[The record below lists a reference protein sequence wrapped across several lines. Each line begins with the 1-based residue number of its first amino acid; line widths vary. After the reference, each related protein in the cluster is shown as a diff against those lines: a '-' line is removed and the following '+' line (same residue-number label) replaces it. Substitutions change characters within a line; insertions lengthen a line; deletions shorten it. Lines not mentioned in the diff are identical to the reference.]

1 MSRLLT
7 LLALGASAATATA
20 EVYFEE
26 KFDGASTPSPRA
38 TSMSSCRYSLA
49 PRRARRETPDL
60 TGEAPIASPATAPR
74 PPPRPAASPRPTPTL
89 TPPGS
94 SPNLPRA
101 DAWTERWV
109 KSDWKQ
115 SEGTAGEFTLT
126 AGQWYGDA
134 EADKGIQTGPDARFY
149 AVSADMGETFSN
161 EGKSLVVQFSAKHEQ
176 KLDCGGG
183 YVKILP
189 STADQA
195 TFGGDTPYQIMFGP
209 DICGTKTKRVHVI
222 FTDKKGENLLTK
234 REVACETDQL
244 THVYTLVLHPNNTYA
259 VLVDNEE
266 RASGDLEAD
275 WDFLPPE
282 TIADPEAT
290 KPEDW
295 DDRAKIPDEEDVK
308 PEGWDDIPETIA
320 DPDATKP
327 EDWDDEDDGEWE
339 APTIPNPDFKGPWK
353 QKMIDNPAYKGTWS
367 APMIP
372 NPEYVADDQLYKFD
386 DLRYVGFELWQVK
399 AGSIFDNVLVTDDVE
414 YAREFA
420 EKTWGASKDA
430 EKAMFDEVEEAK
442 RKADEAEAKRL
453 EDEAAAAA
461 DDADD
466 DEDYEPEEAEV
477 KDEL

>member
-1 MSRLLT
+1 MR
-7 LLALGASAATATA
+7 
-20 EVYFEE
+20 
-26 KFDGASTPSPRA
+26 PP
-38 TSMSSCRYSLA
+38 
-49 PRRARRETPDL
+49 PPRARRPCHHL
-60 TGEAPIASPATAPR
+60 VGIPSRLGGRNAKRRIAPAKPR
-74 PPPRPAASPRPTPTL
+74 SRPPRPLRVPLRAPPPLPDPPRRSPRPD
-89 TPPGS
+89 PPRI
-94 SPNLPRA
+94 PPRA

-115 SEGTAGEFTLT
+115 SEGTAGDFTLT
-126 AGQWYGDA
+126 AGKWHGDA

-234 REVACETDQL
+234 RDVACETDQL

-275 WDFLPPE
+275 WDFLPPQ

-308 PEGWDDIPETIA
+308 PEGWDDVPETIA
-320 DPDATKP
+320 DPEATKP

-339 APTIPNPDFKGPWK
+339 APTIPNPDFKGPWT
-353 QKMIDNPAYKGTWS
+353 QKLIDNPAYKGTWS

-420 EKTWGASKDA
+420 EKTWGASKEA
-430 EKAMFDEVEEAK
+430 EKAMFDEVQEAK

-453 EDEAAAAA
+453 EEEAAAAA
-461 DDADD
+461 DDDDTD

>member
-1 MSRLLT
+1 
-7 LLALGASAATATA
+7 
-20 EVYFEE
+20 
-26 KFDGASTPSPRA
+26 
-38 TSMSSCRYSLA
+38 MSSCRYSLA

-275 WDFLPPE
+275 WDFLPPRPSRTPRRPSPRTG
-282 TIADPEAT
+282 TIARRFRTRRTSSP
-290 KPEDW
+290 
-295 DDRAKIPDEEDVK
+295 RAGTTSPRPSRIPTR
-308 PEGWDDIPETIA
+308 PSPRTGTTRTTASGRRPRF
-320 DPDATKP
+320 
-327 EDWDDEDDGEWE
+327 
-339 APTIPNPDFKGPWK
+339 PTPISR
-353 QKMIDNPAYKGTWS
+353 A
-367 APMIP
+367 
-372 NPEYVADDQLYKFD
+372 
-386 DLRYVGFELWQVK
+386 R
-399 AGSIFDNVLVTDDVE
+399 GS
-414 YAREFA
+414 R
-420 EKTWGASKDA
+420 
-430 EKAMFDEVEEAK
+430 
-442 RKADEAEAKRL
+442 R
-453 EDEAAAAA
+453 
-461 DDADD
+461 
-466 DEDYEPEEAEV
+466 
-477 KDEL
+477 

>member
-275 WDFLPPE
+275 WDFLPPRDHRGPRGDQARGLGRSRE
-282 TIADPEAT
+282 DSGRGGCQARGLGRHPRDHRGSRRDQARGLGRRGRRRVGGAHDSQPRFQGPVEA
-290 KPEDW
+290 E
-295 DDRAKIPDEEDVK
+295 DDR
-308 PEGWDDIPETIA
+308 
-320 DPDATKP
+320 
-327 EDWDDEDDGEWE
+327 
-339 APTIPNPDFKGPWK
+339 
-353 QKMIDNPAYKGTWS
+353 
-367 APMIP
+367 
-372 NPEYVADDQLYKFD
+372 
-386 DLRYVGFELWQVK
+386 
-399 AGSIFDNVLVTDDVE
+399 
-414 YAREFA
+414 
-420 EKTWGASKDA
+420 
-430 EKAMFDEVEEAK
+430 
-442 RKADEAEAKRL
+442 
-453 EDEAAAAA
+453 
-461 DDADD
+461 
-466 DEDYEPEEAEV
+466 
-477 KDEL
+477 

>member
-1 MSRLLT
+1 MTPHASLPASLT
-7 LLALGASAATATA
+7 TL
-20 EVYFEE
+20 
-26 KFDGASTPSPRA
+26 
-38 TSMSSCRYSLA
+38 
-49 PRRARRETPDL
+49 
-60 TGEAPIASPATAPR
+60 PR
-74 PPPRPAASPRPTPTL
+74 PPCTRSR
-89 TPPGS
+89 S
-94 SPNLPRA
+94 Y
-101 DAWTERWV
+101 D
-109 KSDWKQ
+109 
-115 SEGTAGEFTLT
+115 
-126 AGQWYGDA
+126 
-134 EADKGIQTGPDARFY
+134 
-149 AVSADMGETFSN
+149 VSHIHA
-161 EGKSLVVQFSAKHEQ
+161 
-176 KLDCGGG
+176 
-183 YVKILP
+183 
-189 STADQA
+189 
-195 TFGGDTPYQIMFGP
+195 
-209 DICGTKTKRVHVI
+209 I
-222 FTDKKGENLLTK
+222 FNHKGENLLK
-234 REVACETDQL
+234 TDKVNL
-244 THVYTLVLHPNNTYA
+244 EYSDKNEFTHLYTLVVNPDGTYEI
-259 VLVDNEE
+259 LF
-266 RASGDLEAD
+266 DLESKAKGKIVED
-275 WDFLPPE
+275 WGFPKP
-282 TIADPEAT
+282 TIDDPDDKKPSDWVDEKEIDDPEA
-290 KPEDW
+290 K
-295 DDRAKIPDEEDVK
+295 K
-308 PEGWDDIPETIA
+308 PEGYDDIPAQIP

-430 EKAMFDEVEEAK
+430 EKAMFDEVQEAK